1 MQQNDLI
8 GEEPNFTPWLDNL
21 DHIIYTQSCHIN
33 IYLLRG
39 QTNQNFLSLTEFG
52 PYLSCSINGHFLKNY
67 ELMLL
72 GIELQIKDSI
82 DFTEFSARP

>member
-8 GEEPNFTPWLDNL
+8 GEEPNFTPWFDSLDR
-21 DHIIYTQSCHIN
+21 IIYTQICHIN

-39 QTNQNFLSLTEFG
+39 QTIFF
-52 PYLSCSINGHFLKNY
+52 LSCSICKYFLKKY

-82 DFTEFSARP
+82 DFTEFSARV

>member
-1 MQQNDLI
+1 
-8 GEEPNFTPWLDNL
+8 
-21 DHIIYTQSCHIN
+21 
-33 IYLLRG
+33 
-39 QTNQNFLSLTEFG
+39 LSLTEFG

-82 DFTEFSARP
+82 DFAEFSARP

>member
-8 GEEPNFTPWLDNL
+8 GEEPNFTPWLDSL
-21 DHIIYTQSCHIN
+21 DRIIYTQSCHIN

-39 QTNQNFLSLTEFG
+39 QTIFF
-52 PYLSCSINGHFLKNY
+52 LSCSIYEHFLKKY

-82 DFTEFSARP
+82 DFTEFSARV